1 MKSFQITGNVLVLGA
16 SSEIGSACAEEFARR
31 GAKALILTYG
41 ENKAAVTTLAE
52 ELAFQYDVAVDMMQV
67 KFPFCDEDLAGFA
80 EQLEVAVAETGHE
93 IEVMVNAIG
102 ISPNLDFARQKIG
115 GDEGWNDIMSVNV
128 TSAIFAARIV
138 GERMKRKGT
147 KGAIIQIA
155 STNGTNSFAQF
166 SAHYDASKAALIN
179 ATRNVAVNQLAKS
192 GIRMNSVS
200 PGWINTK
207 LNATVKP
214 EDMETELS
222 RIAVHRMGTVEE
234 VAHLVASVAENT
246 YLVGQDFMIDGGYQ

>member
-16 SSEIGSACAEEFARR
+16 SSEIGSACAHEFARR

-41 ENKAAVTTLAE
+41 ENKTAVTTLAE

-67 KFPFCDEDLAGFA
+67 KFPFCDEELVAFA
-80 EQLEVAVAETGHE
+80 EQLELAVAETGHE
-93 IEVMVNAIG
+93 IEVLVNAIG
-102 ISPNLDFARQKIG
+102 KSPNLDFTRQKIG
-115 GDEGWNDIMSVNV
+115 GEDGWNDIMNVNV
-128 TSAIFAARIV
+128 ISAVFASRVVA
-138 GERMKRKGT
+138 ERMKRKGV

-166 SAHYDASKAALIN
+166 SAHYDASKAGLIN
-179 ATRNVAVNQLAKS
+179 ASRNIGVDLYAKS
-192 GIRMNSVS
+192 GIRMNTVS

-214 EDMETELS
+214 EDMEAELK
-222 RIAVHRMGTVEE
+222 RIALHRMGTVEE
-234 VAHLVASVAENT
+234 VAHLVVSVAENS
-246 YLVGQDFMIDGGYQ
+246 YIVGQDFMIDGGYR